1 MSKFVPDD
9 LDRVKS
15 SLELEENS
23 DFRERVFGTFL
34 ENPESAAN
42 MIVEFA
48 SSKCS
53 VSTDVNS
60 VISYIESCDGYDE
73 SDIKLTPELLAGV
86 GGGNKKFVREQGN
99 KIKNGGTG
107 RY

>member
-1 MSKFVPDD
+1 MSKFMSDD

-23 DFRERVFGTFL
+23 DFRESVFGTFL

-53 VSTDVNS
+53 VRTDVNS

-73 SDIKLTPELLAGV
+73 SDIELTPELLAGV

>member
-1 MSKFVPDD
+1 MSKFMSDD

-23 DFRERVFGTFL
+23 DFRESVFGTFL

-48 SSKCS
+48 SSK
-53 VSTDVNS
+53 
-60 VISYIESCDGYDE
+60 
-73 SDIKLTPELLAGV
+73 LLMQCQHRC
-86 GGGNKKFVREQGN
+86 KFYHQLH
-99 KIKNGGTG
+99 
-107 RY
+107 

>member
-1 MSKFVPDD
+1 MFLNCFYLTGLMPNN

-48 SSKCS
+48 SSK
-53 VSTDVNS
+53 
-60 VISYIESCDGYDE
+60 
-73 SDIKLTPELLAGV
+73 LLMQCQHRC
-86 GGGNKKFVREQGN
+86 KFYHQLH
-99 KIKNGGTG
+99 
-107 RY
+107 